1 MPAGNGQL
9 ISHEWQPVAE
19 AAGATIYPLIRKID
33 TISSNSYIIETRDV
47 ILLIDPGGLADQAGH
62 ILQVISECRSDRDR
76 PVFVFLTHA
85 HIDHFVGAQDIP
97 AFAYPESAVF
107 SVQEAGA
114 DALEKGDGK
123 MTQADLLGVSLV
135 PMKAGFRLLTR
146 QRAEFSGSPV
156 SLSFA
161 NGAEVT
167 VVQDQVETEPGAG
180 LVRERISF
188 GPASAIEVYHTPGHS
203 PDSICIRIG
212 GLLFIGDIL
221 FAANPGIAGLCGW
234 SQEALVGSLAGIG
247 SILSAGEIQT
257 VCPGHGRVIPAG
269 DAARVLAAVRNDA
282 LALADI
288 AELNLERAKETA
300 AYAEDSMDEVNEI
313 FTIMAGR
320 LYYVSYVMDE
330 LGEPEIAERMY
341 SQFNGNAI
349 DDLLEAFRDF
359 ADEHH
364 RHEDVSI
371 HLALKAG
378 QVIAKLDRAFKKD
391 ELARLIDPTMVQ
403 RAGRLLSDYTTML
416 RGFCPPCDRARCDII
431 PLVSSLV
438 TGLSVS
444 ACSDEDMMASADD
457 DAVFLQ
463 ALLARIGAPPL
474 LAEID
479 LSLETGDRPVFA
491 VVDCDHFSDLL
502 TYILEELVGT
512 GSGRIILAVSQEG
525 ENVII
530 TVTGEAVQNAV
541 AEKEKNRNFLKGLCV
556 RAGGTLAYTKEV
568 GLRRFVITAGR
579 VPADTRT
586 G

>member
-1 MPAGNGQL
+1 LPAGNGQL
-9 ISHEWQPVAE
+9 ISHEWQPVAG
-19 AAGATIYPLIRKID
+19 AAGAAIYPLIRKID
-33 TISSNSYIIETRDV
+33 TISSNSYIIETPDV
-47 ILLIDPGGLADQAGH
+47 ILLVDPGGLADQAGH
-62 ILQVISECRSDRDR
+62 LLQVIGECRLDRDR

-85 HIDHFVGAQDIP
+85 HIDHFIGAQDIP

-107 SVQEAGA
+107 SVQETGA
-114 DALEKGDGK
+114 DALEKGDGR
-123 MTQADLLGVSLV
+123 MTQADLLGVSIAPL
-135 PMKAGFRLLTR
+135 KTGFRLLTR

-167 VVQDQVETEPGAG
+167 VVQDRVGTEPGAG

-234 SQEALVGSLAGIG
+234 SQEALVRSLAGIG
-247 SILSAGEIQT
+247 SILSGGEIQT

-288 AELNLERAKETA
+288 AELNQERAKETA
-300 AYAEDSMDEVNEI
+300 AYAEDCMDEVNEI

-320 LYYVSYVMDE
+320 LYYISYVMDE

-341 SQFNGNAI
+341 SQFNGDAI
-349 DDLLEAFRDF
+349 DELLEAFRDF

-391 ELARLIDPTMVQ
+391 ELARLIDPTLVQ
-403 RAGRLLSDYTTML
+403 RAGRLLSDYITML
-416 RGFCPPCDRARCDII
+416 RGFCPPGDLTGCDIAQQ
-431 PLVSSLV
+431 VGALV
-438 TGLSVS
+438 TGLSVP
-444 ACSDEDMMASADD
+444 ACSDEEMLDSADD
-457 DAVFLQ
+457 DAVFVQ
-463 ALLARIGAPPL
+463 MLLARVGARPL
-474 LAEID
+474 LEEID
-479 LSLETGDRPVFA
+479 LSVETGDRPVSA
-491 VVDCDHFSDLL
+491 YVDRDHFMDLL

-512 GSGRIILAVSQEG
+512 GSHRI
-525 ENVII
+525 II
-530 TVTGEAVQNAV
+530 TVNRAGEEAVVTVTGDTARSAA
-541 AEKEKNRNFLKGLCV
+541 AEKQKTWNFIKRLAL
-556 RAGGTLAYTKEV
+556 RAGATLAYTEEG

-586 G
+586 